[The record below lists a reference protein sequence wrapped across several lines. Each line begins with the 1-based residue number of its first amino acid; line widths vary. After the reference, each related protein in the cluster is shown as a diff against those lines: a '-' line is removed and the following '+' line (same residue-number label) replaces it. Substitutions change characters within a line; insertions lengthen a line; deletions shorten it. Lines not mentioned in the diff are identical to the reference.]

1 MNVLFCRCRQCKHQ
15 KGKSGAKH
23 QITSAKRK
31 ARRKCKTLLRLGN
44 YDSLPVRVY
53 AGYLS

>member
-15 KGKSGAKH
+15 RGKPGAKY

-31 ARRKCKTLLRLGN
+31 ARRQCKTLLRSGN

-53 AGYLS
+53 AGYLG